1 MMRIV
6 PEMPIAAIVNIEGN
20 HCSAGVFVIR
30 ALHDRC
36 AIDLVAT
43 HRVRLKG
50 GFADSESRF
59 LAINKFSCSPAPR
72 LIAARQN
79 RFFERIASAD
89 SRGDFS
95 SKRCA
100 PLAIKEP
107 RAPTCAS
114 DDTTSTMLAK
124 DRAAF
129 RCRVWISADR
139 SPTAD
144 WPCRRTTSSPDR
156 RTSRSTPASPW
167 PAPPCRDWRQ

>member
-1 MMRIV
+1 MRIV

-20 HCSAGVFVIR
+20 HCIAGVFVIR

-72 LIAARQN
+72 LIVARQN

-107 RAPTCAS
+107 HAPTCAS
-114 DDTTSTMLAK
+114 DDTTSTMPAK
-124 DRAAF
+124 GSRGVQMPSLDL
-129 RCRVWISADR
+129 
-139 SPTAD
+139 
-144 WPCRRTTSSPDR
+144 
-156 RTSRSTPASPW
+156 SRSFTDCGLAL
-167 PAPPCRDWRQ
+167 PPDDFIT